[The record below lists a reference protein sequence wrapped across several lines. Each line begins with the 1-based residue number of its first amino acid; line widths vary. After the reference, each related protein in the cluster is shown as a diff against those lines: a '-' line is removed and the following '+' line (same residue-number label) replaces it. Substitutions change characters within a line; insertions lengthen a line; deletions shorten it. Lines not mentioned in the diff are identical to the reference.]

1 MMRCSAVQYEQYV
14 PLRCQ
19 AELCPAWWGPSGRC
33 PGKEPLH
40 WRCSAER
47 EHGTHCLLDLQ
58 RWAHASLYLLICV
71 FWVQPLAGF
80 NWMSRDGPTFAQGE
94 PQLAALWV
102 RVTAQENVRMTHKR
116 PRTGLLL
123 LSYNPGDQRPFETR
137 SALREA
143 KDRFGYLPCRR
154 HSTHT
159 EANQLS
165 CGS

>member
-1 MMRCSAVQYEQYV
+1 
-14 PLRCQ
+14 
-19 AELCPAWWGPSGRC
+19 
-33 PGKEPLH
+33 
-40 WRCSAER
+40 
-47 EHGTHCLLDLQ
+47 
-58 RWAHASLYLLICV
+58 
-71 FWVQPLAGF
+71 
-80 NWMSRDGPTFAQGE
+80 MSRDGPTFAQGE